1 MNKKIYISIIFLL
14 TFIFIYFNFFFL
26 ERKISLLN
34 NTSRCLLIYNVK
46 SYDILCN
53 SFNDF
58 YHFYLENSK
67 DLLYKKIKVIFIRE
81 KIKFQIF

>member
-1 MNKKIYISIIFLL
+1 MNKKIYLSIIFLL

-34 NTSRCLLIYNVK
+34 NTSKCLFIYNVK
-46 SYDILCN
+46 SYDIECDN
-53 SFNDF
+53 FNDF

-67 DLLYKKIKVIFIRE
+67 DLLYKKIKVTFIRDI
-81 KIKFQIF
+81 IKFQIF